1 MATVKAIKDF
11 YYNHNLE
18 QSNTFYDDVSY
29 IQHVLCEVLTPQ
41 EKARAKRAIK
51 NGGFFTFGYDGLA
64 CCNSCDDKNVKR
76 FFKRNY
82 NIDWSEEA

>member
-18 QSNTFYDDVSY
+18 QNNTFYDDVSY

-41 EKARAKRAIK
+41 EKARAKK
-51 NGGFFTFGYDGLA
+51 SYQEWGFFTFGYDGLA

>member
-1 MATVKAIKDF
+1 MVEMKAIKDF

-18 QSNTFYDDVSY
+18 QNNTFYDDMSY

-41 EKARAKRAIK
+41 EKARAVKSIK

-64 CCNSCDDKNVKR
+64 CCNSRKETSVKR